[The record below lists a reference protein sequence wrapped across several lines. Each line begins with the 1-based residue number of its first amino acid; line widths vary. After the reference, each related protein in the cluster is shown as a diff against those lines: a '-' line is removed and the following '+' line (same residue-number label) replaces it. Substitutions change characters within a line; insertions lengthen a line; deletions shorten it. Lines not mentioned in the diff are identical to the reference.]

1 MLINDESLILIVLI
15 ALLLIYIIKL
25 KKDNLKL
32 KEQKLAFLEE
42 KCKLNESLFSSLE
55 YGNKLEDIIKELFYD
70 FKKISLFIAR
80 KDESFDN
87 DILKL
92 EELTHNAFLIFS
104 YESISNKDYKL
115 KLISLIEKAIY
126 ELLRNCETEK
136 NDCFINS
143 VIVETKI
150 NNHWLHDYQK
160 FTGNEFL
167 RIDYFYAFESLSHS
181 LEDTKKME
189 S

>member
-1 MLINDESLILIVLI
+1 MNEGNLILIVGI

-32 KEQKLAFLEE
+32 KKQELAFLEE
-42 KCKLNESLFSSLE
+42 KCKLEEYLFSSLE
-55 YGNKLEDIIKELFYD
+55 YGNKLEDIIKGLSYD
-70 FKKISLFIAR
+70 FRKISLFIAR

-92 EELTHNAFLIFS
+92 EELLHNAFLIFS

-126 ELLRNCETEK
+126 QLLRNYETER

-167 RIDYFYAFESLSHS
+167 RIDDFYAFESLSHS
-181 LEDTKKME
+181 LENTKKME

>member
-1 MLINDESLILIVLI
+1 MNEESLILIVGIIILF
-15 ALLLIYIIKL
+15 IYIIKL

-32 KEQKLAFLEE
+32 KKQKLAFLEE
-42 KCKLNESLFSSLE
+42 KCKLEECLFSSLE
-55 YGNKLEDIIKELFYD
+55 YENKLEDIIKGLSYD
-70 FKKISLFIAR
+70 FRKISLFIAR

-92 EELTHNAFLIFS
+92 EELLYNSFLIFS

-126 ELLRNCETEK
+126 QLLRNYKTER

-150 NNHWLHDYQK
+150 NNRWLHDYQK

-167 RIDYFYAFESLSHS
+167 RIDDFYVFETLSHS
-181 LEDTKKME
+181 SENANNKE
-189 S
+189 N